1 MPSIRGKS
9 LRALS
14 RDISDGYVAV
24 NPLFLKPFD
33 AETLKQLYHEVM
45 KTQGEIRGE
54 KFPYGNVEE
63 IRWRN
68 FRLQRLHSAAMIIKT
83 FARDRKITLI

>member
-9 LRALS
+9 LKAIT
-14 RDISDGYVAV
+14 RDISEGYVTV

-33 AETLKQLYHEVM
+33 AETLKELYQEVM

-54 KFPYGNVEE
+54 RFPHNDVLQ
-63 IRWRN
+63 IRSRN
-68 FRLQRLHSAAMIIKT
+68 LRLQRLHVTAMIIKN
-83 FARDRKITLI
+83 FARERRVRII